1 MKYIIAILI
10 VILVLPLSAMAQGPP
25 NEKQTY
31 VVTLHAD
38 ADRWQAIDGEIDV
51 KRHYQ
56 HALNGFTAE
65 MTPQRAEALLHSP
78 HVASVELEIVLQ
90 IEDEIGE
97 TEVVSLP
104 EAQTLPSGV
113 DRVEADKSPIAKIDG
128 IDERVNVQV
137 AVLDT
142 GVDASHPDLYV
153 NVPASADCTVAPCQT
168 GVSTDG
174 HSHGTHVAGTIAA
187 LDNVTGVVG
196 VAPGAEIW
204 SVQICSASGSCSMSA
219 ILAGLD
225 YVAANSATV
234 DVVNMSIGGV
244 GWSTAYRSA
253 VANLHNRGVVVVVAA
268 GNSSREIYGGDGTIG
283 NGNEYQPAA
292 FPEAMTVSAMVDTD
306 GKPGGAGPESLRGPD
321 DTLATFSNY
330 STHVVAENPV
340 TSPGAAID
348 IAQPGVNVLST
359 IPGGAY
365 GTKSGTSMA
374 SPHGAGLAALY
385 IAAHGRPTDG
395 AGAAAVRQA
404 IINGTEPMAD
414 WRADNLDIES
424 DRDANHEGMG
434 RAEVNTTPTPPP
446 PPPVPAGK
454 MHVGDLELY
463 KEVFADRRWATML
476 MTRIVDTNG
485 QPVANATVT
494 VRYYYGGSWYTRT
507 ATTDTAGN
515 APTWSGTIPR
525 SAPWMYATVTKVTHA
540 TLTYDAA
547 LNRDADGDTNGRYV
561 FVRR

>member
-1 MKYIIAILI
+1 MNPK
-10 VILVLPLSAMAQGPP
+10 
-25 NEKQTY
+25 
-31 VVTLHAD
+31 
-38 ADRWQAIDGEIDV
+38 
-51 KRHYQ
+51 
-56 HALNGFTAE
+56 
-65 MTPQRAEALLHSP
+65 RAEALLRNP
-78 HVASVELEIVLQ
+78 HVASVDLEYDLQ
-90 IEDEIGE
+90 IEDEIGD
-97 TEVVSLP
+97 TEIVSLP

-142 GVDASHPDLYV
+142 GVDATHPDLYV
-153 NVPASADCTVAPCQT
+153 NVPASANCTVDPCQT

-244 GWSTAYRSA
+244 GWSAAYRQA
-253 VANLHNRGVVVVVAA
+253 VATLHNRGMVVAVAA
-268 GNSSREIYGGDGTIG
+268 GNSSREIYGGDGAIG
-283 NGNEYQPAA
+283 QGNEYQPAA
-292 FPEAMTVSAMVDTD
+292 FPEAMTISAMADTD
-306 GKPGGAGPESLRGPD
+306 GKPGGVGTSTSYGLD

-330 STHVVAENPV
+330 SAAVVAGNPV

-348 IAQPGVNVLST
+348 VAEPGVSILST
-359 IPGGAY
+359 IPGGQY
-365 GTKSGTSMA
+365 GRKSGTSMA

-385 IAAHGRPTDG
+385 IAGHGRPTDA

-404 IINGTEPMAD
+404 IINGAEPMAD
-414 WRADNLDIES
+414 WRPDDADIAS

-434 RAEVNTTPTPPP
+434 RAEIGTAPPPPPP
-446 PPPVPAGK
+446 PPPVTKPIMRVTDIDAT
-454 MHVGDLELY
+454 
-463 KEVFADRRWATML
+463 AARWARSSSWSALFYVTVTTL
-476 MTRIVDTNG
+476 DDK
-485 QPVANATVT
+485 PVAGALVTMQVRYGWTTKTISGTTSSSGRAVLWLQRIPASAKSVTGSVIGVSHDSYVYDPAQNRDPDGSSNGTTIT
-494 VRYYYGGSWYTRT
+494 VRR
-507 ATTDTAGN
+507 
-515 APTWSGTIPR
+515 P
-525 SAPWMYATVTKVTHA
+525 
-540 TLTYDAA
+540 
-547 LNRDADGDTNGRYV
+547 
-561 FVRR
+561 